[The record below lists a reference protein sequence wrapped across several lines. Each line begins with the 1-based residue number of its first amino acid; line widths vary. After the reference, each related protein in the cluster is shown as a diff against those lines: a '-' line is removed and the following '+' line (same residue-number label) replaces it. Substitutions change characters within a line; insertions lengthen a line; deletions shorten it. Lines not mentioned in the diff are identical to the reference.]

1 MTKKDIVYFRS
12 EVEGDTFW
20 ISWNK
25 SATFNVYFN
34 NKEIDC
40 FTDYVKHREQAIQSA
55 SDWVKDNGL
64 ENFRYFTGL
73 GWGDI

>member
-1 MTKKDIVYFRS
+1 MTKKDIVYFSS
-12 EVEGDTFW
+12 EFEGDIFY

-40 FTDYVKHREQAIQSA
+40 FTDYVKHRGEAIQSA
-55 SDWVKDNGL
+55 SDWVKDNEYL
-64 ENFRYFTGL
+64 ENL
-73 GWGDI
+73 

>member
-1 MTKKDIVYFRS
+1 MDKKDIVYFRS
-12 EVEGDTFW
+12 EFEGDTFW

-40 FTDYVKHREQAIQSA
+40 FTDYVKHRGQAIQSA
-55 SDWVKDNGL
+55 SDWVKN
-64 ENFRYFTGL
+64 NGL
-73 GWGDI
+73 GWGNI